1 MIKNAIDTMLFEK
14 YVVNASDED
23 VENFSSEEMRAEII
37 SILKKQCG
45 EICRTSREAWTK
57 EVIEAKLRAVEQLL
71 EYFDIRYNGAA
82 PGKPRDFHVKA
93 EEPSMYAPKVI
104 MYDMAEFEAY
114 VLEKI
119 DAVFSAD
126 RSNTELVLISR
137 ALSAMLEVLQE
148 SNFYGFVHQYEV
160 EQNDN
165 AYADL
170 RSFTISDYEP
180 QLELGL

>member
-37 SILKKQCG
+37 STLKKQCR
-45 EICRTSREAWTK
+45 EICKTSREEWTK

-71 EYFDIRYNGAA
+71 EYFDIRYNGATL
-82 PGKPRDFHVKA
+82 GKPRDFHVKA
-93 EEPSMYAPKVI
+93 EEPSMYSPKVT
-104 MYDMAEFEAY
+104 MYDMPEFEAY
-114 VLEKI
+114 AMKKI
-119 DAVFSAD
+119 DKIFSAD

-137 ALSAMLEVLQE
+137 ALSAMLDVLQE
-148 SNFYGFVHQYEV
+148 SSFYGFVHQYEV

-165 AYADL
+165 YADL
-170 RSFTISDYEP
+170 RSFSIDDYEP
-180 QLELGL
+180 QLKIGL